1 MPIFVYRAVTDKG
14 TIVRNK
20 VEDIS
25 RKSLIR
31 KLKSTNLTPSNIVQV
46 HRIVSKSKQKQKRNV
61 NDVTNIIEGA
71 NAEYYI
77 NNSNQG
83 EKQSLLKRMG
93 INITTRITTRDLV
106 IFTQDLYLL
115 KKANFNNIHALST
128 IVETTENDQLR
139 EIIKDIL
146 AGVEAGENMYTT
158 MEYYSD
164 VFPYLYMQLLLLQ
177 LLLLFQLADTSDSLP
192 IVV

>member
-1 MPIFVYRAVTDKG
+1 M
-14 TIVRNK
+14 
-20 VEDIS
+20 
-25 RKSLIR
+25 
-31 KLKSTNLTPSNIVQV
+31 QV

-139 EIIKDIL
+139 EIIKDIF
-146 AGVEAGENMYTT
+146 YRYIF
-158 MEYYSD
+158 YY
-164 VFPYLYMQLLLLQ
+164 F
-177 LLLLFQLADTSDSLP
+177 LFFYFYIWKILKL
-192 IVV
+192 IF

>member
-25 RKSLIR
+25 RKALIR
-31 KLKSTNLTPSNIVQV
+31 KLKSNNLTPINIVQV

-61 NDVTNIIEGA
+61 SDVTNIIEGA

-164 VFPYLYMQLLLLQ
+164 VFPYLYMLL
-177 LLLLFQLADTSDSLP
+177 LLLLFLL
-192 IVV
+192 